1 VRQIRLAG
9 GAATVWGLGEAIARD
24 LGLPVE
30 PLRLQGPVAERIA
43 PESAARFALPL
54 ALALR
59 GWLGHRFQRLNLRRG
74 EFASTRTF
82 QDTKEKLVR
91 FGVYAALVLL
101 LALVSAGVKVVAL
114 SRQEKLLDQ
123 SLCEVTQKVVG
134 KCFDDFAVA
143 ESVLRGRGNVGSGIP
158 RVSAAGVLAELAARS
173 PNVTLKYDRIEITHD
188 KLHLQGTTTAAENV
202 DRVVSALRSSR
213 CFADAR
219 SGGARRRGTEA
230 KFEFTIDADV
240 TCEGVASPGE
250 KG

>member
-1 VRQIRLAG
+1 MAG
-9 GAATVWGLGEAIARD
+9 GAASLPGLAQHVAGELR
-24 LGLPVE
+24 LPVE
-30 PLRLQGPVAERIA
+30 PLRLQGPAAQFIQ
-43 PESAARFALPL
+43 PDGAARFALPL

-82 QDTKEKLVR
+82 RDAREKLVR
-91 FGVYAALVLL
+91 LGVYGGLVLA

-114 SRQEKLLDQ
+114 GRQERLLDQ

-143 ESVLRGRGNVGSGIP
+143 ESVLRGRGSVGAAVP
-158 RVSAAGVLAELAARS
+158 RVSALGVLAELAAHS
-173 PNVTLKYDRIEITHD
+173 PAIPLKYDRIEITRD
-188 KLHLQGTTTAAENV
+188 KLHLQGTTDAAENV
-202 DRVVSALRSSR
+202 DRIVSALRSSR
-213 CFADAR
+213 CFAGAR

-230 KFEFTIDADV
+230 KFEFTVDADV
-240 TCEGVASPGE
+240 TCEGATAPAQ